1 MASQLYQVRNLY
13 VDQTFGGFELRA
25 GKKARVRVDL
35 ERADTSQYRAV
46 ARLVEGGGYLVAE
59 GSGESPDAA
68 FAAVVAELREL
79 FNFVAR
85 IDGAKAR
92 V

>member
-13 VDQTFGGFELRA
+13 VDQTFGGFSLRA
-25 GKKARVRVDL
+25 GKKARVRIEV
-35 ERADTSQYRAV
+35 ERADTSQYRGV
-46 ARLVEGGGYLVAE
+46 ARLIGGGEHPVAE

-68 FAAVVAELREL
+68 FAAVVAELRRL

-85 IDGAKAR
+85 IDKAEA
-92 V
+92 